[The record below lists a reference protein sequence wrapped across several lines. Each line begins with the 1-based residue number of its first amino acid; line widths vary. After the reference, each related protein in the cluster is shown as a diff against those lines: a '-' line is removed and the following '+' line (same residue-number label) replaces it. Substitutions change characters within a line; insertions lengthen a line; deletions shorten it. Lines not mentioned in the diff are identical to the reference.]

1 MSWITSLWL
10 PTLASAVAI
19 FIASSLIHMV
29 LPWHKNDYPRLANED
44 AVMDAL
50 RPLNVPTGE
59 YFVPR
64 PTSREALRSPEFIAR
79 ANRGPV
85 FILNMMPNGIMPM
98 GKNLVIWF
106 VYLLVVAFVAGHIA
120 LLAIRPPAEH
130 RRLFHT
136 VGLSAFMGYAFALW
150 QMSIWYRRPWMTTLK
165 ATIDG
170 FIYALITA
178 EIFALLWPR

>member
-1 MSWITSLWL
+1 MSSIASLWL
-10 PTLASAVAI
+10 PILASAVAV

-50 RPLNVPTGE
+50 RPLGIPPGE

-64 PTSREALRSPEFIAR
+64 PASRDALRSPEFIER

-85 FILNMMPNGIMPM
+85 FILNMMPNGILPM
-98 GKNLVIWF
+98 GSSLAQWF
-106 VYLLVVAFVAGHIA
+106 VFLLFVAGFAGHIA
-120 LLAIRPPAEH
+120 MRAITPPAPH
-130 RRLFHT
+130 YTIFHT

-150 QMSIWYRRPWMTTLK
+150 TMSVWYRRPWMTTIK
-165 ATIDG
+165 ATVDG
-170 FIYALITA
+170 LIYALITA
-178 EIFALLWPR
+178 EIFVLLWPK